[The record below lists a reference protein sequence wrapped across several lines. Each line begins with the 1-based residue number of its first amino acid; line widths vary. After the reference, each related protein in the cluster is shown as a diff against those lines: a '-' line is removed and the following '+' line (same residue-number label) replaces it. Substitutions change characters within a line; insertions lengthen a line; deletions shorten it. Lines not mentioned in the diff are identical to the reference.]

1 MSPNSGS
8 RVADRVT
15 SRGSG
20 VGVRELAR
28 STLTDQWRWAMV
40 PAPASLA
47 DDAGWG
53 GLPCGAGRPTMAMI
67 TDASLS
73 LETEV
78 EGVAFAREI
87 LRIEGEALGRVR
99 ERLGP
104 AIAHAA
110 DLIHRCA
117 GSVIVTGMGKAG
129 LVGQKLAATL
139 ASTGTRA
146 FPLHPGEAIHGD
158 LGRIRADDVVIALSQ
173 SGETEEVLRL
183 VPALRRLS
191 ARLIAI
197 TERTTSSLGQAADL
211 CIALGPIEEAC
222 PLGLAPSASTTALMA
237 VGDALALLVSRMRD
251 FSPEDFA
258 LYHPGGSLGRKLT
271 RVEDVMRTGR
281 QLRRAHV
288 EETVREI
295 FVRLAGPRR
304 RSGAFLIEDA
314 DTHLLGIFT
323 DSDLARLFEKRREA
337 ELDRQIGEIMTIDP
351 KRVRVGALLS
361 DAVELLKTYKISE
374 LPVVDRGNRLVGLI
388 DVTDLIGLVPAEFEE

>member
-1 MSPNSGS
+1 
-8 RVADRVT
+8 
-15 SRGSG
+15 
-20 VGVRELAR
+20 
-28 STLTDQWRWAMV
+28 
-40 PAPASLA
+40 
-47 DDAGWG
+47 
-53 GLPCGAGRPTMAMI
+53 MAMI
-67 TDASLS
+67 TDASLTV
-73 LETEV
+73 ETEV
-78 EGVAFAREI
+78 EGVAFAREV

-183 VPALRRLS
+183 VPALRRLG

-281 QLRRAHV
+281 QLRRARV

-304 RSGAFLIEDA
+304 RSGAILIEDA

-361 DAVELLKTYKISE
+361 DAVELMKAHKISE

-388 DVTDLIGLVPAEFEE
+388 DVTDLIGLVPSEFEE

>member
-1 MSPNSGS
+1 
-8 RVADRVT
+8 
-15 SRGSG
+15 
-20 VGVRELAR
+20 
-28 STLTDQWRWAMV
+28 
-40 PAPASLA
+40 
-47 DDAGWG
+47 
-53 GLPCGAGRPTMAMI
+53 MAMI

-104 AIAHAA
+104 AIAQAA
-110 DLIHRCA
+110 DLIYRCA

-251 FSPEDFA
+251 FSPADFA

-288 EETVREI
+288 EETVRAI

-304 RSGAFLIEDA
+304 RSGAILIEDA
-314 DTHLLGIFT
+314 GTHLLGIFT

-361 DAVELLKTYKISE
+361 DAVELMKTHKISE